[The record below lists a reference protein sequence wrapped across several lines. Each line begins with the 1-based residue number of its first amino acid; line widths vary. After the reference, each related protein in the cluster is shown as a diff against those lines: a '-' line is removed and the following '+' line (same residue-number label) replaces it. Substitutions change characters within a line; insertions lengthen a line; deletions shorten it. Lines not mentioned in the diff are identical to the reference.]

1 MEKDI
6 LTSNG
11 MDIHLVRYFEYNG
24 AKYLIFTTD
33 GENEK
38 DDQGHVFV
46 HIANVDGLVANAVE
60 GETYETAKNVI
71 KDIVSKNRNN
81 LPLSITDLNYNELNG
96 LNIVSDKQ
104 LGLLANYVDIL
115 KQNQPDFAETPVADS
130 FNNFNATPF
139 ATEVNEEPQ
148 TTAPTM
154 EPQTN
159 ESNFNMPNPFNQFT
173 INEQP
178 SVIPDAEQNQPN
190 ITPSMEQPNVTPSVD
205 NQDYEK
211 MYLEQVE
218 LVNKLN
224 SELEIY
230 KNKIETLKN
239 IINN

>member
-1 MEKDI
+1 MERDI

-24 AKYLIFTTD
+24 VKYLIYTTD

-46 HIANVDGLVANAVE
+46 HIAKVDGLVANAVE

-71 KDIVSKNRNN
+71 KDIVSKNKSNM
-81 LPLSITDLNYNELNG
+81 PLSITDLNYNDLNG

-104 LGLLANYVDIL
+104 LGLLANYVDVL
-115 KQNQPDFAETPVADS
+115 KQNQPNFAETPI
-130 FNNFNATPF
+130 NNNINTVPF
-139 ATEVNEEPQ
+139 VTEPVKEMPQ
-148 TTAPTM
+148 TNTVPTM

-159 ESNFNMPNPFNQFT
+159 ENNFNIPNPFNQFT
-173 INEQP
+173 MNEQP
-178 SVIPDAEQNQPN
+178 TVTPNVEQNQPN
-190 ITPSMEQPNVTPSVD
+190 YEQ
-205 NQDYEK
+205 

-230 KNKIETLKN
+230 KNKLETLKN